1 MSEFS
6 SSYILKLKDDF
17 SKNAKAMA
25 ESAKHLSASFKELA
39 ESAKALTSATRGL
52 DRAPILRTSMRMS
65 NLGNRY
71 KQAAIH
77 ANKFAASQLEVAK
90 ANNAVARSGGGGG
103 SLGGGRGGSK
113 TGWYSEVARM
123 FGFGALSNAFYSLA
137 QDIMRLGASVI
148 DVTSGIE
155 QSFVAVRK
163 AYDFKSPAESE
174 AAKQFALKFAS
185 NSVMSIDDIMAN
197 MAGGLK
203 AGESMASV
211 KALMPI
217 IERGAVAFDLS
228 GKEMAD
234 IVYMSKT
241 LYDLNDRGIAN
252 LIDVVNQLDK
262 DNQSTARVTMQM
274 LSGKMGGAASAAGLS
289 PLVTAGFAAAMQH
302 VGIKPS
308 TGQNMFSN
316 LVSRLAGKF
325 TGGERGYSLIK
336 SGLGIDMLDYT
347 RTLKKDGMQAA
358 IFKVLDDINRLIKSG
373 KDNGVAA
380 SQLVSNLIGEQYAG
394 NLKTLARKFYDF
406 KDGKGVMTQGVKSI
420 VEGVSTSGY
429 GARSAEKE
437 YAEQS
442 NTYQAQL
449 QKFTN
454 QIQTMMYEVGVVLL
468 PILVEGMQDLKPH
481 IEAMTDWLK
490 NNKPIVKEVVKNLVK
505 AVPVLIVLSGVFG
518 VLAVAAQIA
527 AADLVGAKVSL
538 GKIIPELLLFT
549 TTLQS
554 ILNIF
559 DEMQGTDYMESLFS
573 GMKQQ
578 MKELGDIYNL
588 TVKPAFDFI
597 EAGITLVLDLTL
609 SAVVTTLAAVRM
621 LATEIINLL
630 PEDMKKPLEAEMN
643 ANALQA
649 SLGARELT
657 DMSKGVRKHSANML
671 HYVMTGQFYED
682 KRIDFVKESK
692 AKLES
697 VQIKKNLEEGGKSS
711 GKAFMQ
717 YVDMAGNRFRQM
729 VEASKIEV
737 EVEQRRIES
746 DPTLLGYQKGA
757 KGAKPTPYGMT
768 FLGMNMFGG
777 TKMAWEK

>member
-6 SSYILKLKDDF
+6 SSYILKLEDYF
-17 SKNAKAMA
+17 STNAKTMA
-25 ESAKHLSASFKELA
+25 EAAKHLSASFKELA
-39 ESAKALTSATRGL
+39 ESAKELTSATRGL
-52 DRAPILRTSMRMS
+52 DKAPILRTSMRMS

-123 FGFGALSNAFYSLA
+123 FGFGALSNASYRTA

-241 LYDLNDRGIAN
+241 LYDLNDSGIAN

-289 PLVTAGFAAAMQH
+289 PLVTAGFSAAMQH

-429 GARSAEKE
+429 GTRSAEKE
-437 YAEQS
+437 HAEQS
-442 NTYQAQL
+442 KTYQAQS

-490 NNKPIVKEVVKNLVK
+490 NNKPIVKEVLKNLVK
-505 AVPVLIVLSGVFG
+505 AVPLLIVLSGVFEA
-518 VLAVAAQIA
+518 LAVAAQIT
-527 AADLVGAKVSL
+527 AADLVGAKLAFMEIAPQAVLAAL
-538 GKIIPELLLFT
+538 GLRPITEAMKVLAEQGKLAGIMD
-549 TTLQS
+549 
-554 ILNIF
+554 NIKA
-559 DEMQGTDYMESLFS
+559 S
-573 GMKQQ
+573 
-578 MKELGDIYNL
+578 MKELGDYLAGEGAFAMTIKITKASLELVMNLIL
-588 TVKPAFDFI
+588 TVVLSTILLIKKLYDSVEAMLPPEVRAQRRQEENQIKNTAYDVYNTVSSMNKGTVGANAWLI
-597 EAGITLVLDLTL
+597 EQIAGK
-609 SAVVTTLAAVRM
+609 SQ
-621 LATEIINLL
+621 ATEGATDVLIGKLARNGVAIETGADNL
-630 PEDMKKPLEAEMN
+630 
-643 ANALQA
+643 
-649 SLGARELT
+649 
-657 DMSKGVRKHSANML
+657 
-671 HYVMTGQFYED
+671 
-682 KRIDFVKESK
+682 KRVT
-692 AKLES
+692 
-697 VQIKKNLEEGGKSS
+697 
-711 GKAFMQ
+711 
-717 YVDMAGNRFRQM
+717 VDMAKVASNMVTSSDIIVQKFRDLSVNVDVQ
-729 VEASKIEV
+729 
-737 EVEQRRIES
+737 VEQNN
-746 DPTLLGYQKGA
+746 
-757 KGAKPTPYGMT
+757 PTPYGTT